1 MFCKQLVVIMI
12 HYWLCHKAFY
22 KATERERGKDHMAD
36 EAVNGTLNQG
46 MQAEGEREWG
56 RWCLLLIQNLH
67 THFHWLTAQYW
78 TITGK
83 TPLFVYLSAG
93 GFSGYWHS
101 NSTITELKHAA
112 SSVLLN
118 VRLKWHRHRTISVH
132 FIYKNVLKFSV
143 QRLSNEVQQIMHAS
157 LALLYPLLRLD
168 ISVLFYFFFPFYFI
182 CLFFFAEGE
191 VYKKEK
197 KEVETDLQK
206 NNQGWIC
213 NVNLRSVFE

>member
-1 MFCKQLVVIMI
+1 M
-12 HYWLCHKAFY
+12 
-22 KATERERGKDHMAD
+22 
-36 EAVNGTLNQG
+36 
-46 MQAEGEREWG
+46 
-56 RWCLLLIQNLH
+56 IQNLH

-168 ISVLFYFFFPFYFI
+168 ISVLFYFFSILFY
-182 CLFFFAEGE
+182 LFVVVFCRRWG
-191 VYKKEK
+191 VQKRKKGGWNRFT
-197 KEVETDLQK
+197 KE
-206 NNQGWIC
+206 
-213 NVNLRSVFE
+213 